1 MAGATLEPAGSGVAG
16 TTTRGVVKQKQLSGT
31 GSSASTLETITP
43 YDSGTILGTVPP
55 GKAGLKLVSGVVQR
69 AADLLV
75 DGTAGNVGNALVASY
90 DSTAGHGDPTPPT
103 GSDPADGLS
112 QAPNHE

>member
-1 MAGATLEPAGSGVAG
+1 MAATPTLEPAGSGVAG
-16 TTTRGVVKQKQLSGT
+16 VQPKGITQQDQLAAT
-31 GSSASTLETITP
+31 NANLDTSTAITP

-69 AADLLV
+69 ASQLLC
-75 DGTAGNVGNALVASY
+75 
-90 DSTAGHGDPTPPT
+90 DSTAGVVGNSLVPTFSSLHTDPTPPT
-103 GSDPADGLS
+103 GSQPADGLS